1 MDKKLIKEDISNM
14 KFLMGYKA
22 GKVISEQENQGSKRK
37 ALSLSEF
44 WQLQIDSHFQHVLDN
59 VLKEPFDENNLEK
72 YFDKMVEYIKYY
84 FNDDVKNVY
93 YDYELGFDI
102 DDIDSSFKNFKNAVQ
117 EWEYTKD
124 DEEPSFEE
132 EDDFLHSFGKEMG
145 MFDDADDEDYNF
157 HNRGFD
163 EK

>member
-37 ALSLSEF
+37 TLSLSEF
-44 WQLQIDSHFQHVLDN
+44 WQSQIDSHFQHVLDN

-124 DEEPSFEE
+124 DEEPSYEE
-132 EDDFLHSFGKEMG
+132 EQDFLQSWGEEMG
-145 MFDDADDEDYNF
+145 MFDDEDEY
-157 HNRGFD
+157 
-163 EK
+163 

>member
-37 ALSLSEF
+37 TLSLSEF
-44 WQLQIDSHFQHVLDN
+44 WQSQIDSHFQHVLDN

-72 YFDKMVEYIKYY
+72 YFEKMVEYIKYY

-124 DEEPSFEE
+124 DEEPSYEE
-132 EDDFLHSFGKEMG
+132 EQDFLQSWGDEMG
-145 MFDDADDEDYNF
+145 MFDDAEDEDYNF
-157 HNRGFD
+157 HNRGF
-163 EK
+163 E

>member
-72 YFDKMVEYIKYY
+72 YFDKMVEYIFVGSEKA
-84 FNDDVKNVY
+84 
-93 YDYELGFDI
+93 YEFSEADFDQLK
-102 DDIDSSFKNFKNAVQ
+102 SRCQQA
-117 EWEYTKD
+117 
-124 DEEPSFEE
+124 
-132 EDDFLHSFGKEMG
+132 
-145 MFDDADDEDYNF
+145 AD
-157 HNRGFD
+157 HNRQLLKKMRQAWPSDFAAWLPAVL
-163 EK
+163 EKIQ

>member
-37 ALSLSEF
+37 TLSLSEF
-44 WQLQIDSHFQHVLDN
+44 WQSQIDSHFQHVLDN

-124 DEEPSFEE
+124 DEEPSYEE
-132 EDDFLHSFGKEMG
+132 EQDFLQSWGDEMG
-145 MFDDADDEDYNF
+145 MFDDAEDEDYNF
-157 HNRGFD
+157 HNRGF
-163 EK
+163 E